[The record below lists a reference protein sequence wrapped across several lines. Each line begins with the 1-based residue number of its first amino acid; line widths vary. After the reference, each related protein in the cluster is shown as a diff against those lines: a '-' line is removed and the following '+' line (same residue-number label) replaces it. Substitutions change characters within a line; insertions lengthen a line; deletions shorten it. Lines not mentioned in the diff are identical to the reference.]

1 MKNIRF
7 IAISD
12 LLVTLKDKIVLMWL
26 FIMPIVFFAFIGS
39 TTGGLSG
46 GQNTVKTLAV
56 WYAGDTQDPVY
67 EQLSTYLHDNN
78 FALRLFN
85 DQQTLYKDKWT
96 FNDYNRQLWIPEK
109 PAQSLLGNQAIEIT
123 YRFSGGGMDSD
134 YQVFK
139 LYKSVYKTLADTVV
153 LRSNYPQQAAT
164 LDYAVLDE
172 QIKAIN
178 LDVSLA
184 GEQHII
190 PNGYKQAV
198 PGILVMFV
206 MMIAL
211 TSGAITLLLERQ
223 SGALERLAAAPVKRS
238 HLILGK
244 CLGKWLL
251 TTCQLIYGM
260 VIGSVLFSISWGPH
274 WHWVFILLLMWAGAC
289 AGLAVLLGSWGRSE
303 SQISGIAVIGS
314 LLLAALGGC
323 WWPIEVAP
331 AWMQQL
337 AMFLPTGWVMDALH
351 RLMYFGD
358 SLSDVSNHLIGL
370 FILMLLAL
378 TWSYQKFKFSD

>member
-12 LLVTLKDKIVLMWL
+12 LLVTLKDKIVLLWL

-67 EQLSTYLHDNN
+67 EQLSTYLQDNN

-96 FNDYNRQLWIPEK
+96 FEDYNRQLWIPEN
-109 PAQSLLGNQAIEIT
+109 PAHSLLNNRAVEIT

-139 LYKSVYKTLADTVV
+139 LYKSVYKTLADTIV
-153 LRSNYPQQAAT
+153 LRSNHPQQAAL
-164 LDYAVLDE
+164 LDFSVLDDR
-172 QIKAIN
+172 IKAIN
-178 LDVSLA
+178 LEVSSA
-184 GEQHII
+184 GEPRII

-238 HLILGK
+238 HLIIGK
-244 CLGKWLL
+244 CVGKWLL

-260 VIGSVLFSISWGPH
+260 IIGSVLFSISWGPH

-289 AGLAVLLGSWGRSE
+289 AGLAVLLGSWGNSE
-303 SQISGIAVIGS
+303 SQVSGIAVIGS

-331 AWMQQL
+331 VWMQQL